1 MRNSERLFRSNGFES
16 STKGDLA
23 TGFRIP
29 TALFSPA
36 SSVRQ
41 VHTVSELTSLVRST
55 LESSFTEVWLEGEA
69 SNLRAPASG
78 HLYCT
83 LKDESSQIRAVLF
96 RTTVTRLRFA
106 LEDGLHVV
114 ARGRVTV
121 YEPRGEYQI
130 ILDYVEPK
138 GRGALQVAFEQLRAR
153 LAEEGLF
160 DEGRKRPLP
169 ELPRTVG
176 LVTSLSGAVIRDML
190 TVLHRRCP
198 TLHIIIVPVQVQG
211 EGSAEQIAAAIQMLS
226 ESGLVE
232 VMIVGRGG
240 GSLEDLWSFNE
251 EIVVRAI
258 AASRVPVVS
267 AVGHETDVTL
277 ADFVADL
284 RAPTP
289 SAAAEAVAPVLA
301 QIVSRL
307 AELSARLQQVVGR
320 RMEEERQRLRLATHQ
335 IAAVRVRVQEEIQ
348 WVDAT
353 VYEMSAAVR
362 LVLQAGQDRMVRA
375 NQRLMAGS
383 PHARVRH
390 GLAVIPQLAARLY
403 QGTRGIVETRTQRVQ
418 SCAARLH
425 ALSPLATLGRGYS
438 VLQHAR
444 TGDVIRGVDDVNV
457 GEELQAKLIDGRLL
471 CIVKAG
477 VPDSLI

>member
-1 MRNSERLFRSNGFES
+1 MRSNGSGS
-16 STKGDLA
+16 STKGDLT
-23 TGFRIP
+23 TGFRLP
-29 TALFSPA
+29 TSLSSPA
-36 SSVRQ
+36 SSVRP
-41 VHTVSELTSLVRST
+41 VYTVSELTGLVRST
-55 LESSFTEVWLEGEA
+55 LESSFTEVWLEGEV

-96 RTTVTRLRFA
+96 RTIATRLRFA

-130 ILDYVEPK
+130 IVDYVEPK
-138 GRGALQVAFEQLRAR
+138 GRGALQLAFEQLRTR

-160 DEGRKRPLP
+160 DEDRKRLLP

-211 EGSAEQIAAAIQMLS
+211 EGAAEQIAAAIQLLS
-226 ESGLVE
+226 ESGWVE

-240 GSLEDLWSFNE
+240 GSLEDLWSFNDE
-251 EIVVRAI
+251 LVVRAI

-277 ADFVADL
+277 ADFAADL

-301 QIVSRL
+301 QIVGRL
-307 AELSARLQQVVGR
+307 AELSARLQQVIGR

-335 IAAVRVRVQEEIQ
+335 IAAVRVRVQEEMQ
-348 WVDAT
+348 RVDAT
-353 VYEMSAAVR
+353 VFEMTAALR
-362 LVLQAGQDRMVRA
+362 LVLQAGQSRLVRA
-375 NQRLMAGS
+375 EQGLMAGS
-383 PHARVRH
+383 PDSRVRH
-390 GLAVIPQLAARLY
+390 GLAVVPQLVVRLHH
-403 QGTRGIVETRTQRVQ
+403 GVRGGMLSRGQRVD
-418 SCAARLH
+418 SCLAHLH
-425 ALSPLATLGRGYS
+425 ALSPLATLRRGYS
-438 VLQHAR
+438 VLQRIPDGRVVRAV
-444 TGDVIRGVDDVNV
+444 DGVSV
-457 GEELQAKLIDGRLL
+457 GEDLQAKLIDGRLL
-471 CIVKAG
+471 CTVKA
-477 VPDSLI
+477 VMPDSSV

>member
-1 MRNSERLFRSNGFES
+1 M
-16 STKGDLA
+16 
-23 TGFRIP
+23 
-29 TALFSPA
+29 
-36 SSVRQ
+36 
-41 VHTVSELTSLVRST
+41 RST
-55 LESSFTEVWLEGEA
+55 LESGFPEVWLEGEV

-96 RTTVTRLRFA
+96 RAAATRLRFA

-138 GRGALQVAFEQLRAR
+138 GRGALQLAFEQLRAR

-160 DEGRKRPLP
+160 DEARKRELP
-169 ELPRTVG
+169 ELPRRVG

-211 EGSAEQIAAAIQMLS
+211 EGSAEQIAAAIRMLS

-251 EIVVRAI
+251 EVVVRAI
-258 AASRVPVVS
+258 VASRIPVVS

-277 ADFVADL
+277 ADFAADL

-320 RMEEERQRLRLATHQ
+320 RMEEERQRVRLATHQ

-348 WVDAT
+348 RVDAT
-353 VYEMSAAVR
+353 VYELSSAVR
-362 LVLQAGQDRMVRA
+362 LVLQVGQERMVRA
-375 NQRLMAGS
+375 NQRLIAGS

-390 GLAVIPQLAARLY
+390 GLAVVPQLAARLH
-403 QGTRGIVETRTQRVQ
+403 QGTRGLVETRMQRVQ
-418 SCAARLH
+418 SGAARLH

-444 TGDVIRGVDDVNV
+444 TGEVIRGVREVSV
-457 GEELQAKLIDGRLL
+457 GEELQAKLVDGRLL
-471 CIVKAG
+471 CVVKADL
-477 VPDSLI
+477 PDARI

>member
-1 MRNSERLFRSNGFES
+1 MRDSGRRSRSNGFGS
-16 STKGDLA
+16 STKGDLT

-29 TALFSPA
+29 TPLSSPA
-36 SSVRQ
+36 ASVGQ
-41 VHTVSELTSLVRST
+41 VHTVSELTSLIRST
-55 LESSFTEVWLEGEA
+55 LESGFTEVWLEGEV

-96 RTTVTRLRFA
+96 RATATRLRFV

-138 GRGALQVAFEQLRAR
+138 GRGALQLAFEQLRTR
-153 LAEEGLF
+153 LAGEGLF
-160 DEGRKRPLP
+160 DEDRKRPLP

-190 TVLHRRCP
+190 TVLQRRCP

-211 EGSAEQIAAAIQMLS
+211 EGSAEQIASAIQLLS
-226 ESGLVE
+226 ESGWVE

-251 EIVVRAI
+251 EVVVRAI

-277 ADFVADL
+277 ADFAADL

-307 AELSARLQQVVGR
+307 AELSARLQQLIGR
-320 RMEEERQRLRLATHQ
+320 RVEKERQRLRLATHQ
-335 IAAVRVRVQEEIQ
+335 IAAVRVRVQEEMQ
-348 WVDAT
+348 RVDAT
-353 VYEMSAAVR
+353 VFEMTAAVR
-362 LVLQAGQDRMVRA
+362 LVLQAGQTRLVRTD
-375 NQRLMAGS
+375 QGLMAGS
-383 PHARVRH
+383 PDSRVRH
-390 GLAVIPQLAARLY
+390 GLAVVPQL
-403 QGTRGIVETRTQRVQ
+403 I
-418 SCAARLH
+418 ARLH
-425 ALSPLATLGRGYS
+425 QGVRGGMLSRAQRIESCLAHLHTLSPLATLRRGYS
-438 VLQHAR
+438 VLQHIPAGR
-444 TGDVIRGVDDVNV
+444 VVRAVDGVSV
-457 GEELQAKLIDGRLL
+457 GEDLHAKLIDGRLL
-471 CIVKAG
+471 CTVKA
-477 VPDSLI
+477 VIPDPSV

>member
-1 MRNSERLFRSNGFES
+1 M
-16 STKGDLA
+16 
-23 TGFRIP
+23 
-29 TALFSPA
+29 
-36 SSVRQ
+36 
-41 VHTVSELTSLVRST
+41 TSLVRST
-55 LESSFTEVWLEGEA
+55 LESSFTEVWLEGEV
-69 SNLRAPASG
+69 SNLRAPGSG

-96 RTTVTRLRFA
+96 RTTATRVRFA
-106 LEDGLHVV
+106 LEDGLQVV

-138 GRGALQVAFEQLRAR
+138 GRGALQVAFEQLRTR

-160 DEGRKRPLP
+160 DEARKRELP

-211 EGSAEQIAAAIQMLS
+211 EGSAEEIAAAIHLLS
-226 ESGLVE
+226 EAGWVD

-277 ADFVADL
+277 ADFAADL

-307 AELSARLQQVVGR
+307 AELSARLHQVISR

-335 IAAVRVRVQEEIQ
+335 IAAVRVRVQEEMQ
-348 WVDAT
+348 RVDAS
-353 VYEMSAAVR
+353 VFEMMAAVR
-362 LVLQAGQDRMVRA
+362 LVLQAGQGRLVHVE
-375 NQRLMAGS
+375 QGLMAGS
-383 PHARVRH
+383 PDSRVRH
-390 GLAVIPQLAARLY
+390 GFAVVPQLVARL
-403 QGTRGIVETRTQRVQ
+403 QHGVRGTVLNRVQ
-418 SCAARLH
+418 RIESCMAHLH
-425 ALSPLATLGRGYS
+425 ALSPLATLRRGYS
-438 VLQHAR
+438 VLQRIPAGRVVR
-444 TGDVIRGVDDVNV
+444 TVDEVRV
-457 GEELQAKLIDGRLL
+457 GEDLHAKLIDGRLV
-471 CIVKAG
+471 CTVKAV
-477 VPDSLI
+477 VPDSSI

>member
-1 MRNSERLFRSNGFES
+1 MRNSERRFRSNGFGS
-16 STKGDLA
+16 SIKGDLT

-29 TALFSPA
+29 TSLSSPA

-41 VHTVSELTSLVRST
+41 VHTVSELTSLVRSA
-55 LESSFTEVWLEGEA
+55 LESSFTEVWLEGEV

-96 RTTVTRLRFA
+96 RTTATRLRFA

-130 ILDYVEPK
+130 IVDYVEPK
-138 GRGALQVAFEQLRAR
+138 GRGALQLAFEQLRTR

-160 DEGRKRPLP
+160 DDARKRPLP

-190 TVLHRRCP
+190 TVLYRRCP

-251 EIVVRAI
+251 EVVVRAI
-258 AASRVPVVS
+258 TASRVPVVS
-267 AVGHETDVTL
+267 AVGHETDITL
-277 ADFVADL
+277 ADFAADL

-348 WVDAT
+348 RVDAT

-362 LVLQAGQDRMVRA
+362 LVLQAGQVRMVGA
-375 NQRLMAGS
+375 HQGLMAGS
-383 PHARVRH
+383 PHARVCH
-390 GLAVIPQLAARLY
+390 GLAVIPQLEARLH

-444 TGDVIRGVDDVNV
+444 TGEVIRGVDDVKV

>member
-1 MRNSERLFRSNGFES
+1 
-16 STKGDLA
+16 
-23 TGFRIP
+23 
-29 TALFSPA
+29 
-36 SSVRQ
+36 
-41 VHTVSELTSLVRST
+41 
-55 LESSFTEVWLEGEA
+55 
-69 SNLRAPASG
+69 
-78 HLYCT
+78 
-83 LKDESSQIRAVLF
+83 
-96 RTTVTRLRFA
+96 
-106 LEDGLHVV
+106 
-114 ARGRVTV
+114 
-121 YEPRGEYQI
+121 
-130 ILDYVEPK
+130 
-138 GRGALQVAFEQLRAR
+138 
-153 LAEEGLF
+153 
-160 DEGRKRPLP
+160 
-169 ELPRTVG
+169 
-176 LVTSLSGAVIRDML
+176 
-190 TVLHRRCP
+190 
-198 TLHIIIVPVQVQG
+198 
-211 EGSAEQIAAAIQMLS
+211 MLS

-240 GSLEDLWSFNE
+240 GALEDLWSFNE
-251 EIVVRAI
+251 EVVVRAI

-267 AVGHETDVTL
+267 AVGHETDITL
-277 ADFVADL
+277 ADFAADL

-348 WVDAT
+348 RVDAT

-362 LVLQAGQDRMVRA
+362 LVLQVGQDRIVRA
-375 NQRLMAGS
+375 HQGLMAGS

-390 GLAVIPQLAARLY
+390 GLAVVPQLAARLY
-403 QGTRGIVETRTQRVQ
+403 RGTRGIVEARTQRVQ

>member
-1 MRNSERLFRSNGFES
+1 
-16 STKGDLA
+16 
-23 TGFRIP
+23 
-29 TALFSPA
+29 
-36 SSVRQ
+36 
-41 VHTVSELTSLVRST
+41 VRST
-55 LESSFTEVWLEGEA
+55 LESSFTEVWLEGEV

-83 LKDESSQIRAVLF
+83 LKDESSQIRTVLF
-96 RTTVTRLRFA
+96 RATATRLRFA
-106 LEDGLHVV
+106 LEDGLQVV

-130 ILDYVEPK
+130 ILDYIEPK
-138 GRGALQVAFEQLRAR
+138 GRGALQLAFEQLRAR

-160 DEGRKRPLP
+160 DEERKRELP

-190 TVLHRRCP
+190 TVLLRRCP

-226 ESGLVE
+226 EVGRVE

-251 EIVVRAI
+251 EVVVRAI
-258 AASRVPVVS
+258 AGSRVPVIS

-277 ADFVADL
+277 ADFAADL

-289 SAAAEAVAPVLA
+289 SAAAEAAVPVLA

-307 AELSARLQQVVGR
+307 AELSARLQQEVGR
-320 RMEEERQRLRLATHQ
+320 RMEAERQRIRLVTHQ
-335 IAAVRVRVQEEIQ
+335 IASMRVRVQEEIQ
-348 WVDAT
+348 RVDAA
-353 VYEMSAAVR
+353 VYELSTAVR
-362 LVLQAGQDRMVRA
+362 LVLQAEQDRMVYA
-375 NQRLMAGS
+375 NQRLMAES

-390 GLAVIPQLAARLY
+390 GLAVIPQLEVRLH
-403 QGTRGIVETRTQRVQ
+403 QGARGIVEARTHQVQ
-418 SCAARLH
+418 SNAARLH

-438 VLQHAR
+438 VLERAR
-444 TGDVIRGVDDVNV
+444 TGEVIRGVGDVVV
-457 GEELQAKLIDGRLL
+457 GEEFQAKLIDGRLL

-477 VPDSLI
+477 VPDSQM

>member
-1 MRNSERLFRSNGFES
+1 MRNSEKRLRSSGSGS
-16 STKGDLA
+16 STKGDFT
-23 TGFRIP
+23 TGFRLP
-29 TALFSPA
+29 TSLSSPA

-41 VHTVSELTSLVRST
+41 VHTVSELTGLVRST
-55 LESSFTEVWLEGEA
+55 LESNFTEVWLEGEV

-96 RTTVTRLRFA
+96 RTTATRLRFA
-106 LEDGLHVV
+106 LEDGLQVV

-130 ILDYVEPK
+130 IVDYVEPK
-138 GRGALQVAFEQLRAR
+138 GRGALQLAFEQLRIR
-153 LAEEGLF
+153 LAGEGLF
-160 DEGRKRPLP
+160 DEARKRPLP

-211 EGSAEQIAAAIQMLS
+211 EGAAEQIAAAIQLLS
-226 ESGLVE
+226 ESGWVE

-251 EIVVRAI
+251 ERVVRAI

-277 ADFVADL
+277 ADFAADL

-307 AELSARLQQVVGR
+307 AELSARLQQVIGR
-320 RMEEERQRLRLATHQ
+320 RIEEERQRLRLAAHQ
-335 IAAVRVRVQEEIQ
+335 MATLRVRVQEEMQ
-348 WVDAT
+348 RVDAT
-353 VYEMSAAVR
+353 VFELTAALR
-362 LVLQAGQDRMVRA
+362 LVLRAGQSRLVRA
-375 NQRLMAGS
+375 EQGLMAGS
-383 PHARVRH
+383 PGSRVQH
-390 GLAVIPQLAARLY
+390 GLAVVPQLVVRLHHSV
-403 QGTRGIVETRTQRVQ
+403 RGGMLSREQQVD
-418 SCAARLH
+418 SCLAHLH
-425 ALSPLATLGRGYS
+425 ALSPLATLRRGYS
-438 VLQHAR
+438 VLQHIPAGR
-444 TGDVIRGVDDVNV
+444 VVRAVGEVSV
-457 GEELQAKLIDGRLL
+457 GEELHAKLIDGRLL
-471 CIVKAG
+471 CTVKA
-477 VPDSLI
+477 VMPDSSV

>member
-1 MRNSERLFRSNGFES
+1 M
-16 STKGDLA
+16 
-23 TGFRIP
+23 
-29 TALFSPA
+29 
-36 SSVRQ
+36 
-41 VHTVSELTSLVRST
+41 
-55 LESSFTEVWLEGEA
+55 WLEGEV

-96 RTTVTRLRFA
+96 RTAATRLRFA
-106 LEDGLHVV
+106 LEDGLQVV

-130 ILDYVEPK
+130 ILDSVEPK

-160 DEGRKRPLP
+160 DEERKRPLP
-169 ELPRTVG
+169 EIPRTVG
-176 LVTSLSGAVIRDML
+176 LVTSLTGAVIRDML

-211 EGSAEQIAAAIQMLS
+211 EGSAEQIAAAIQLLS
-226 ESGLVE
+226 DAGWVD
-232 VMIVGRGG
+232 VIIVGRGG

-277 ADFVADL
+277 ADFAADL

-289 SAAAEAVAPVLA
+289 SAAAESVAPVLA

-307 AELSARLQQVVGR
+307 AELSARLQHLIGR
-320 RMEEERQRLRLATHQ
+320 RVEEERQRLRLAAHQ
-335 IAAVRVRVQEEIQ
+335 IASVRVRVQEEMQ
-348 WVDAT
+348 RVDAT
-353 VYEMSAAVR
+353 VFEMTAAVR
-362 LVLQAGQDRMVRA
+362 LALQAGQNRLVRA
-375 NQRLMAGS
+375 EQELMAGS
-383 PHARVRH
+383 PDSRVRH
-390 GLAVIPQLAARLY
+390 GLAVVPQLVARLHH
-403 QGTRGIVETRTQRVQ
+403 GVRGEVQNRMPLVQ
-418 SCAARLH
+418 SCVARLH

-438 VLQHAR
+438 VLQQIPTGRVVRAV
-444 TGDVIRGVDDVNV
+444 GDVSV
-457 GEELQAKLIDGRLL
+457 GEDLHAKLINGRLL
-471 CIVKAG
+471 CTVKA
-477 VPDSLI
+477 VVHESAV

>member
-1 MRNSERLFRSNGFES
+1 
-16 STKGDLA
+16 
-23 TGFRIP
+23 
-29 TALFSPA
+29 
-36 SSVRQ
+36 
-41 VHTVSELTSLVRST
+41 
-55 LESSFTEVWLEGEA
+55 
-69 SNLRAPASG
+69 
-78 HLYCT
+78 
-83 LKDESSQIRAVLF
+83 
-96 RTTVTRLRFA
+96 
-106 LEDGLHVV
+106 
-114 ARGRVTV
+114 VTV

-130 ILDYVEPK
+130 IVDYVEPK
-138 GRGALQVAFEQLRAR
+138 GRGALQLAFEQLRTR

-160 DEGRKRPLP
+160 DEDRKRPLP

-226 ESGLVE
+226 ESGCVD

-258 AASRVPVVS
+258 AASQVPVVS

-277 ADFVADL
+277 ADFAADL

-307 AELSARLQQVVGR
+307 AELSAWLQQVVGR
-320 RMEEERQRLRLATHQ
+320 RIEEERQRLRLATHQ

-348 WVDAT
+348 RVDAT

-362 LVLQAGQDRMVRA
+362 LVLQVGQDRMVRA
-375 NQRLMAGS
+375 HRGLMAGS
-383 PHARVRH
+383 PHSRVRH
-390 GLAVIPQLAARLY
+390 GLAVVPQLAVRLY
-403 QGTRGIVETRTQRVQ
+403 QSTRGIVETRTQRVQ

-444 TGDVIRGVDDVNV
+444 TGEVIRGVDDVNV

>member
-1 MRNSERLFRSNGFES
+1 MRDSERRLRSNGSGS
-16 STKGDLA
+16 STKGDLT

-29 TALFSPA
+29 TSLSSPA

-55 LESSFTEVWLEGEA
+55 LESSFTEVWLEGEV

-96 RTTVTRLRFA
+96 RTTATRLRFA

-130 ILDYVEPK
+130 IVDYVEPK
-138 GRGALQVAFEQLRAR
+138 GRGALQLAFEQLRTR

-160 DEGRKRPLP
+160 DEDRKRPLP

-190 TVLHRRCP
+190 TVLQRRCP

-211 EGSAEQIAAAIQMLS
+211 EGSAEQIATAIRMLS
-226 ESGLVE
+226 ESGWVE

-277 ADFVADL
+277 ADFAADL

-348 WVDAT
+348 RVDAT

-362 LVLQAGQDRMVRA
+362 LVLQVGQDRMVRA
-375 NQRLMAGS
+375 HQGLIAGS
-383 PHARVRH
+383 PHARVRY
-390 GLAVIPQLAARLY
+390 GLAVVPQLAVRLY
-403 QGTRGIVETRTQRVQ
+403 QGTRGIVEARTQRVQ

>member
-16 STKGDLA
+16 STKGDLT

-29 TALFSPA
+29 TSLSSPA

-55 LESSFTEVWLEGEA
+55 LESSFTEVWLEGEV
-69 SNLRAPASG
+69 SNLRAPSSG

-96 RTTVTRLRFA
+96 RTTATRLRFA

-130 ILDYVEPK
+130 IVDYVEPK
-138 GRGALQVAFEQLRAR
+138 GRGALQLAFEQLRTR

-160 DEGRKRPLP
+160 DVDRKRPLP

-198 TLHIIIVPVQVQG
+198 ALSIIIVPVQVQG
-211 EGSAEQIAAAIQMLS
+211 EGSAEQIAAAIRMLS
-226 ESGLVE
+226 ESGWVD

-251 EIVVRAI
+251 EVVVRAI

-277 ADFVADL
+277 ADFAADL

-307 AELSARLQQVVGR
+307 AELSARLQQVIGR
-320 RMEEERQRLRLATHQ
+320 RMEEERQRLRLVTHQ
-335 IAAVRVRVQEEIQ
+335 IATVRVRVQEEIQ
-348 WVDAT
+348 RVDAT

-362 LVLQAGQDRMVRA
+362 LVLQVGQDRMVRA
-375 NQRLMAGS
+375 HQGLMAGS
-383 PHARVRH
+383 PHSRVRH
-390 GLAVIPQLAARLY
+390 GLAVVPQLAVRLY
-403 QGTRGIVETRTQRVQ
+403 QSTRGIVEARTQRVQ

>member
-1 MRNSERLFRSNGFES
+1 
-16 STKGDLA
+16 
-23 TGFRIP
+23 
-29 TALFSPA
+29 
-36 SSVRQ
+36 
-41 VHTVSELTSLVRST
+41 
-55 LESSFTEVWLEGEA
+55 VWLEGEV

-96 RTTVTRLRFA
+96 RTTAARLRFA

-114 ARGRVTV
+114 AHGRVTV

-130 ILDYVEPK
+130 IVDYVEPK
-138 GRGALQVAFEQLRAR
+138 GRGALQLAFEQLRTR
-153 LAEEGLF
+153 LADEGLF
-160 DEGRKRPLP
+160 DEDRKRPLP

-190 TVLHRRCP
+190 TVLYRRCP

-211 EGSAEQIAAAIQMLS
+211 EGSAERIASAIQMLS

-251 EIVVRAI
+251 EVVVRAI
-258 AASRVPVVS
+258 IASRVPVVS
-267 AVGHETDVTL
+267 AVGHETDITL
-277 ADFVADL
+277 ADFAADL

-289 SAAAEAVAPVLA
+289 SAAAEAVVPVLA

-307 AELSARLQQVVGR
+307 AELSARLQQVIGR

-348 WVDAT
+348 RVDAT

-362 LVLQAGQDRMVRA
+362 LVLQVGQDRIVRA
-375 NQRLMAGS
+375 HQGLMAGS

-390 GLAVIPQLAARLY
+390 GLAVVPQLAARLY
-403 QGTRGIVETRTQRVQ
+403 RGTRGIVEARTQRVQ

-444 TGDVIRGVDDVNV
+444 TGDVIRGVGDVNV
-457 GEELQAKLIDGRLL
+457 GEEFQAKLIDGRLL

>member
-1 MRNSERLFRSNGFES
+1 MRSSERRLRSSGFGS
-16 STKGDLA
+16 STKGELT
-23 TGFRIP
+23 TGFRPP
-29 TALFSPA
+29 TSLSSPA
-36 SSVRQ
+36 SSARP
-41 VHTVSELTSLVRST
+41 VHTVSELTSLVRTT
-55 LESSFTEVWLEGEA
+55 LESSFTEVWLEGEV

-96 RTTVTRLRFA
+96 RTTATRLRFA
-106 LEDGLHVV
+106 LEDGLQVV

-130 ILDYVEPK
+130 IVDYVEPK
-138 GRGALQVAFEQLRAR
+138 GRGALQLAFEQLRIR

-160 DEGRKRPLP
+160 DEARKRPLP

-211 EGSAEQIAAAIQMLS
+211 EGAAEQVAAAIQLLS
-226 ESGLVE
+226 ESGWVE

-277 ADFVADL
+277 ADFAADL

-307 AELSARLQQVVGR
+307 AELSARLQQVIAR
-320 RMEEERQRLRLATHQ
+320 RIEEERQRLRLATHQ
-335 IAAVRVRVQEEIQ
+335 IAAVRVRVQEEMQ
-348 WVDAT
+348 RVDAT
-353 VYEMSAAVR
+353 VFEMTAAVR
-362 LVLQAGQDRMVRA
+362 LVLQAGQSRLARA
-375 NQRLMAGS
+375 EQGLMAGS
-383 PHARVRH
+383 PDSRVRH
-390 GLAVIPQLAARLY
+390 GLAVVPQLVARLHH
-403 QGTRGIVETRTQRVQ
+403 GVRGGMLSREQRVD
-418 SCAARLH
+418 SCLAHLH
-425 ALSPLATLGRGYS
+425 ALSPLATLRRGYS
-438 VLQHAR
+438 VLQRIPAGTVVR
-444 TGDVIRGVDDVNV
+444 AVDEVRV
-457 GEELQAKLIDGRLL
+457 GEDLHAKLIDGRLL
-471 CIVKAG
+471 CTVKA
-477 VPDSLI
+477 VMPDSSV

>member
-1 MRNSERLFRSNGFES
+1 M
-16 STKGDLA
+16 
-23 TGFRIP
+23 
-29 TALFSPA
+29 
-36 SSVRQ
+36 
-41 VHTVSELTSLVRST
+41 TSLVRST
-55 LESSFTEVWLEGEA
+55 LESSFTEVWLEGEV

-96 RTTVTRLRFA
+96 RTTAARLRFA

-130 ILDYVEPK
+130 IVDYVEPK
-138 GRGALQVAFEQLRAR
+138 GRGALQLAFEQLRTR

-160 DEGRKRPLP
+160 DEDRKRPLP

-190 TVLHRRCP
+190 TVLYRRCP

-211 EGSAEQIAAAIQMLS
+211 EGSAERIASAIQMLS

-251 EIVVRAI
+251 EVVVRAI
-258 AASRVPVVS
+258 IASRVPVVS
-267 AVGHETDVTL
+267 AVGHETDITL
-277 ADFVADL
+277 ADFAADL

-289 SAAAEAVAPVLA
+289 SAAAEAVVPVLA

-307 AELSARLQQVVGR
+307 AELSARLQQVIGR

-348 WVDAT
+348 RVDAT

-362 LVLQAGQDRMVRA
+362 LVLQVGQDRIVRA
-375 NQRLMAGS
+375 HQGLMAGS

-390 GLAVIPQLAARLY
+390 GLAVVPQLAARLY
-403 QGTRGIVETRTQRVQ
+403 RGTRGIVEARTQRVQ

-444 TGDVIRGVDDVNV
+444 TGDVIRGVGDVNV
-457 GEELQAKLIDGRLL
+457 GEEFQAKLIDGRLL

>member
-1 MRNSERLFRSNGFES
+1 M
-16 STKGDLA
+16 
-23 TGFRIP
+23 
-29 TALFSPA
+29 
-36 SSVRQ
+36 
-41 VHTVSELTSLVRST
+41 
-55 LESSFTEVWLEGEA
+55 WLEGEV

-96 RTTVTRLRFA
+96 RTAATRLRFA
-106 LEDGLHVV
+106 LEDGLQVV

-130 ILDYVEPK
+130 ILDSVEPK

-160 DEGRKRPLP
+160 DEERKRPLP

-176 LVTSLSGAVIRDML
+176 LVTSLTGAVIRDML

-198 TLHIIIVPVQVQG
+198 TLHILIVPVQVQG
-211 EGSAEQIAAAIQMLS
+211 EDSAEQIAAAIQLLS
-226 ESGLVE
+226 DAGWVD
-232 VMIVGRGG
+232 VIIVGRGG

-251 EIVVRAI
+251 EMVVRAI

-277 ADFVADL
+277 ADFAADL

-289 SAAAEAVAPVLA
+289 SAAAESVAPVLA

-307 AELSARLQQVVGR
+307 AELSARLQQLIGR
-320 RMEEERQRLRLATHQ
+320 RVEEERQRLRLAAHQ
-335 IAAVRVRVQEEIQ
+335 IASVRVRVQEEMQ
-348 WVDAT
+348 RVDAT
-353 VYEMSAAVR
+353 VFEMTAAVR
-362 LVLQAGQDRMVRA
+362 LAVQAGQDRLVRA
-375 NQRLMAGS
+375 EQGLMAGS
-383 PHARVRH
+383 PDSRVRH
-390 GLAVIPQLAARLY
+390 GLAVVPQLVARLH
-403 QGTRGIVETRTQRVQ
+403 QGGRGEVQNRMRLVQ
-418 SCAARLH
+418 SCLAHLH

-438 VLQHAR
+438 VLQQIPTGRVVRAV
-444 TGDVIRGVDDVNV
+444 GDVSV
-457 GEELQAKLIDGRLL
+457 GEDLHAKLINGRLL
-471 CIVKAG
+471 CTVKA
-477 VPDSLI
+477 VVHESAV